1 MTLEI
6 GGDGV
11 LISLDMVLA
20 LKVKQSWPG
29 STINGLKIEEWLGTK
44 VRTDF
49 RRKSF
54 YLVPKQQPLETTEGA
69 QALSKK
75 GALSLPFKEQMHE
88 QNMKAY
94 MPHSLEKILQTCIT
108 KEPIDVTNDINL
120 ICDNGVYP
128 ILFFHR
134 LHIIQDG

>member
-1 MTLEI
+1 MSFFTDSNVKVLRKKPGSPAVTLEI

-88 QNMKAY
+88 QN
-94 MPHSLEKILQTCIT
+94 
-108 KEPIDVTNDINL
+108 
-120 ICDNGVYP
+120 IC
-128 ILFFHR
+128 
-134 LHIIQDG
+134 HIHWRKSCKHALPRSQLM